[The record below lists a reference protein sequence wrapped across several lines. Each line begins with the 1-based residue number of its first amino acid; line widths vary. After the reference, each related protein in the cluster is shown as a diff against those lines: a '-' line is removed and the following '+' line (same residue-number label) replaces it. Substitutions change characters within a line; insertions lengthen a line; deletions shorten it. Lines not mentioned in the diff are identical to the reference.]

1 MNKMKKIGI
10 FYGSTTGTTESVA
23 NVIARRLGI
32 APANVYNVSKMT
44 AEMIA
49 EYDVLLLGTSTWG
62 IGELQDDWYDGID
75 TLKKVDLKGKT
86 IAIFGCG
93 DSESYPST
101 FCSAM
106 AEIYNTIKDK
116 GCFIVG
122 TVPTD
127 GYTYDDSDAVVD
139 GQFVGLAIDE
149 MNESDKTEA
158 RVESWMNEIKS
169 FL

>member
-1 MNKMKKIGI
+1 MKKIGI

-23 NVIARRLGI
+23 NFIAKSLGLTSDHVRSV
-32 APANVYNVSKMT
+32 NEMT
-44 AEMIA
+44 PEMIA
-49 EYDVLLLGTSTWG
+49 EYEVLLLGTSTWG
-62 IGELQDDWYDGID
+62 VGELQEDWYGGID
-75 TLKKVDLKGKT
+75 TLKKADLKGKI

-93 DSESYPST
+93 DSVSFSST

-106 AEIYNTIKDK
+106 AEIYKAVKDR
-116 GCFIVG
+116 GNLIVG

-149 MNESDKTEA
+149 MNEADKTGT
-158 RVESWMNEIKS
+158 RVESWMNEIRS